1 MFPAS
6 PFSFDN
12 CRITSSQLRAARVT
26 FSIMISDSPPPTH
39 STEQSIRRFWPW
51 TLGTLLAPALALLL
65 QHPESLSWIKSQL
78 PTWLLPL
85 GKSNTALAMTMGLGW
100 IIFWGILYALVNYRS
115 YRGQPLRERLGFT
128 GSRPEACEKI
138 TAQKIA
144 RINQHWITPLGHIRA
159 ATDAMAAANESALLN
174 ERLTPDLAVIR
185 TANAQLR
192 LAIENLLDYY
202 ELSNNRLKATPRKT
216 DIRLQME
223 DAVAEWQVPAQHSA
237 GIIQYICYQDIPS
250 LVAVDIRLLRR
261 LLDNLLS
268 VLLEHTQLQDC
279 CVTLLDADP
288 DEGTELVGDR
298 DRLSDDTLCHF
309 ELTVDAQTPNP
320 LDHLS
325 DDLKARSARVQAQTI
340 EPLFIGNEVS
350 AWLIEQL
357 TEQLH
362 ATLSIGIT
370 RPGRYG
376 FRLRFSAPIL
386 AKHQAWQPLMEG
398 KRCAVLTESPTHA
411 QAWRGHLSAFGADI
425 VLDPSHDKKS
435 IDCLFVDRQT
445 WHKLNE
451 DEPAWFLTLPKNT
464 LVIALCARIS
474 LRGRPMS
481 LFDWAHISLP
491 LFVRQRVLQTL
502 LPRILTSPDLLSRTT
517 AIRPPLEQGLDIDTP
532 THNNPS
538 FKGRTALV
546 IDDDR
551 IYQTHLKNL
560 LTQLG
565 MTTLTAADGKSGL
578 YSAEQSDLD
587 LILTDMHLPDI
598 LGTGIVRMMRR
609 QDRHQHTPIIA
620 ITANI
625 QTEVHQAL
633 LMAGADM
640 VLTKP
645 IALGEL
651 INAIC
656 QFIQPAHLTPPPR
669 PSEALMPS
677 DPVLNNLLCD
687 ELPIYRQTLA
697 ENRHDLQ
704 SLRHIAHKL
713 RGAAACCQAKHLQTH
728 AGRLEDSIVAA
739 ASWLQVEQ
747 LKQNLVT
754 VIDQTIYERHCQ
766 TQIPTPETQMQ

>member
-1 MFPAS
+1 
-6 PFSFDN
+6 
-12 CRITSSQLRAARVT
+12 
-26 FSIMISDSPPPTH
+26 MISDSPPPAH
-39 STEQSIRRFWPW
+39 PTEPPIRRFWPW
-51 TLGTLLAPALALLL
+51 ILGTLLAPALALLL
-65 QHPESLSWIKSQL
+65 QHPESLSWITSQL
-78 PTWLLPL
+78 PRRLFPL
-85 GKSNTALAMTMGLGW
+85 GESNTALTLTMGIGW
-100 IIFWGILYALVNYRS
+100 IVFWGILYVLVNYRS
-115 YRGQPLRERLGFT
+115 YRGHPRRPRLGFT
-128 GSRPEACEKI
+128 SIQPDACEKI
-138 TAQKIA
+138 SAQQIA
-144 RINQHWITPLGHIRA
+144 QINQHWITPLGHIRA

-202 ELSNNRLKATPRKT
+202 EISNNRLKATPRKT

-279 CVTLLDADP
+279 CVTLLDAEP
-288 DEGTELVGDR
+288 DEDIELVGDR
-298 DRLSDDTLCHF
+298 DRPSDDTLCHF
-309 ELTVDAQTPNP
+309 ELTVDAQTPHP
-320 LDHLS
+320 LDQLS

-357 TEQLH
+357 AEQLQ

-386 AKHQAWQPLMEG
+386 DKHQAWQPLMEG
-398 KRCAVLTESPTHA
+398 KRCAILTGSPINA

-425 VLDPSHDKKS
+425 VLDPSHSKKA
-435 IDCLFVDRQT
+435 IDCLFVDRET

-451 DEPAWFLTLPKNT
+451 DEPDWFLTLPKST
-464 LVIALCARIS
+464 LIIALCARIS

-491 LFVRQRVLQTL
+491 LFIRQRVLQTL
-502 LPRILTSPDLLSRTT
+502 LPRILTSPALLSRTT
-517 AIRPPLEQGLDIDTP
+517 AIRPPPAQGLDIDP
-532 THNNPS
+532 PSHNNPS

-565 MTTLTAADGKSGL
+565 MTTLTAADGKSGV

-609 QDRHQHTPIIA
+609 QNRHQHTPIIA

-656 QFIQPAHLTPPPR
+656 QFIQPAHLTPPPPPTEDR
-669 PSEALMPS
+669 IPS

-687 ELPIYRQTLA
+687 ELPIYRQTLS
-697 ENRHDLQ
+697 ETKQDLQ

-754 VIDQTIYERHCQ
+754 VIDQTIDERHCQ
-766 TQIPTPETQMQ
+766 TQISTPETQMQ